1 MRAIAI
7 LGKASMLLLAS
18 GILLTGCSGNS
29 KNAKGKDRKK
39 DPLEVNAI
47 IVKESSLEND
57 VTVNGSL
64 MPNEQVDLKAEA
76 QGKIISLN
84 LQEGAAVSKGA
95 LLAKLNDSDLQA
107 TLKRLKVQE
116 TQATSDERRKRELL
130 AINGISQQDYEQA
143 KTSLE
148 SIRADI
154 QMTNAQIAK
163 TEIRAPFNGTVGL
176 RSVSLG
182 AFVNQTSVIAKLIQT
197 NPLKIEFNLP
207 ERYAMIVKK
216 GATIA
221 FTVEGDNVDYSA
233 KIYAIEPDIDPLSR
247 TVKIRGY
254 ASNAKN
260 NLIPGSYIKVNVPLH
275 GGATKLLPAETIV
288 PLLGSQN
295 VYLAKGGKAVLT
307 TIKTGFRTGTQVE
320 IINGI
325 SVGDTVITT
334 GLMMLKN
341 EMPIKVTTVE

>member
-1 MRAIAI
+1 M
-7 LGKASMLLLAS
+7 LGKVSTVLLCA
-18 GILLTGCSGNS
+18 GIIISGCSGNKKDS
-29 KNAKGKDRKK
+29 KGKDRNKG
-39 DPLEVNAI
+39 PLEVNGT
-47 IVKESSLEND
+47 IVKVSSLEND
-57 VTVNGSL
+57 VTINGSL
-64 MPNEQVDLKAEA
+64 MPNEQVELKAEA
-76 QGKIISLN
+76 QGKIIALN
-84 LQEGAAVSKGA
+84 LNEGAIVSKGM

-107 TLKRLKVQE
+107 TLKRLKAQE
-116 TQATSDERRKRELL
+116 SQASADEKRKKELL
-130 AINGISQQDYEQA
+130 AINGISLQDYEQS

-148 SIRADI
+148 ALRADI

-163 TEIRAPFNGTVGL
+163 TEIRAPFAGTVGL

-182 AFVNQTSVIAKLIQT
+182 AFVNQTTVIAKLIQT

-207 ERYAMIVKK
+207 ERYAMVIKK
-216 GATIA
+216 GGSVA
-221 FTVEGDNVDYSA
+221 FTVEGDNVDYKA
-233 KIYAIEPDIDPLSR
+233 RIYAIEPDIDPLSR
-247 TVKIRGY
+247 TVKVRGY

-288 PLLGSQN
+288 PQLGSQN
-295 VYLAKGGKAVLT
+295 VYLVKEGKAVLT

-334 GLMMLKN
+334 GLMMLKDG
-341 EMPIKVTTVE
+341 MPVKVTSVE